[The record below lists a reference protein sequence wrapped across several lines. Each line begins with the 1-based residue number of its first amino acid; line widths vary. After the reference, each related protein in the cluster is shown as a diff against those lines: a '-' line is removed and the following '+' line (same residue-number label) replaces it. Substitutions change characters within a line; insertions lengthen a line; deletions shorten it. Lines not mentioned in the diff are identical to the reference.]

1 MGNRSGRG
9 RGENRNP
16 PAIGAPL
23 SICSVFVPIFLLT
36 GGGGFLFSP
45 LAMAVVFAMIASYL
59 LSRTLVPT
67 MFMYLMPAEEQ
78 ARGDEASGQT
88 RRSIFGRITHGVDA
102 GFRRLADASQRTRH
116 WVLAYR
122 GG

>member
-45 LAMAVVFAMIASYL
+45 LAMSVVFAMLASYL

-67 MFMYLMPAEEQ
+67 MFMYLMPGEERSRQGKAGAEP
-78 ARGDEASGQT
+78 
-88 RRSIFGRITHGVDA
+88 RRAIFGRIAHGVAA
-102 GFRRLADASQRTRH
+102 GFRRLARADRGGLGR
-116 WVLAYR
+116 VLAD
-122 GG
+122 